1 MNSHVNMQVSNVF
14 MPPEL
19 RDDVVL
25 NKSWGFFMVSGKI
38 SFPLGTNIIDFR
50 QQFNNVIS
58 LTKKSL
64 NKLADFDSFFEQI
77 SRPCF
82 EDTMMRFHI
91 CEQIIARKHHMQLVN
106 GK

>member
-25 NKSWGFFMVSGKI
+25 NKSFFFMVSGKM

-58 LTKKSL
+58 LTNKSL
-64 NKLADFDSFFEQI
+64 NKLADFDSVFQQI
-77 SRPCF
+77 FRPCF
-82 EDTMMRFHI
+82 EDTAMRFHI
-91 CEQIIARKHHMQLVN
+91 CEQIIATKHHMQLVN
-106 GK
+106 RK